1 MNIKNIRY
9 FININLSLG
18 YYFKEDIEQS
28 YKFLENIDL
37 SEKSVLDENSKL
49 SINIRKVALLNKIG
63 KKEEARKLYEEVVEN
78 GNKLH
83 VV

>member
-1 MNIKNIRY
+1 M
-9 FININLSLG
+9 
-18 YYFKEDIEQS
+18 
-28 YKFLENIDL
+28 
-37 SEKSVLDENSKL
+37 LDENSKL
-49 SINIRKVALLNKIG
+49 SINIRKVALLNKIA